1 MSSGKKLVSTDTLL
15 QSPQTRAEDETSTY
29 SKVDYYI
36 ATVIQGIPVSPSRM
50 ESNKAATAP
59 DGELQT
65 VIKYIQKQWPYM
77 EVVCRRTSKHTRR

>member
-1 MSSGKKLVSTDTLL
+1 MSPGKKLVSTDTLL
-15 QSPQTRAEDETSTY
+15 RSPQTRVEDETSTY

-36 ATVIQGIPVSPSRM
+36 ATVIQGIPVSPSQM

-77 EVVCRRTSKHTRR
+77 EVVCHQTSKHT

>member
-1 MSSGKKLVSTDTLL
+1 MSPGKKLASTDTLL
-15 QSPQTRAEDETSTY
+15 WSPQTRVEDETSTY

-77 EVVCRRTSKHTRR
+77 EVVCHRTSKHEE